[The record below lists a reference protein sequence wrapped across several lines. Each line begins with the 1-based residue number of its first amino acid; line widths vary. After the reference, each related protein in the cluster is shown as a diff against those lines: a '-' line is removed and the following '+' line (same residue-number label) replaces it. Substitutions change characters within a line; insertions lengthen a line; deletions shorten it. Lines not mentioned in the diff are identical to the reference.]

1 MTIGLS
7 EVKDGTKLRAMK
19 AKLILL
25 RHGESAWNKENR
37 FTGWV
42 DVDLSEA
49 GVQEAQRAG
58 RFMKQYLSEQ
68 NVKLD
73 QVFVSILRRAVRTLW
88 IGLEQMEE
96 FTLPVTTSWRLN
108 ERHYGALQGLNKSE
122 TAKKYGEEQVK
133 IWRRSYDVPPP
144 EMSAAE
150 QSEQKKIAC
159 FRSVPAAEFPNG
171 ESLATTLA
179 RVMPFWNESILPA
192 LQKGQNVLIVAHGN
206 SLRSIIQHLEKM
218 SREEILELN
227 VPTATPLVYDLDLKG
242 NEIQILKK
250 QYLGDAAEIE
260 KAQAKTAKA

>member
-1 MTIGLS
+1 MGLS
-7 EVKDGTKLRAMK
+7 EVKDESKLSLMK

-42 DVDLSEA
+42 DVDLSESGVTEAKKA
-49 GVQEAQRAG
+49 GQL
-58 RFMKQYLSEQ
+58 MKQYLNDQ
-68 NVKLD
+68 NVKLN

-144 EMSAAE
+144 EMSAIDQA
-150 QSEQKKIAC
+150 EQKKIAC
-159 FRSVPAAEFPNG
+159 FRSVPSAEFPNG
-171 ESLATTLA
+171 ESLATTLT
-179 RVMPFWNESILPA
+179 RVMPIWNESILPA
-192 LQKGQNVLIVAHGN
+192 LSKGENILIVAHGN

-218 SREEILELN
+218 SREAILELN
-227 VPTATPLVYDLDLKG
+227 VPTATPLVYDLELSGYDVKV
-242 NEIQILKK
+242 LKK
-250 QYLGDAAEIE
+250 QYLGDAAAIE
-260 KAQAKTAKA
+260 QAQAKTAKA